1 MLSSVIASYKA
12 SKLTDDEFASDTD
25 PDHDWGRKEKAP
37 SNVPPIWNSTSPP
50 NQDFFLDWIGGGNAG
65 SMTAATSA
73 AVPDAAFG
81 GSGYSAPTAASFANN
96 GAAQDWNA
104 APATQYKVQTAT
116 GRTPFTGK
124 VNSDGTVPRQPY
136 VPPPS
141 SPPVNKGGGQ
151 SWNAAPVAQYQVPT
165 GTPYIPP
172 SSSPSVKNG
181 GALDEKTAPATQI
194 KVLKTH
200 GGSSWTGKS
209 NWDGEQKP
217 ATEYWKDDDKVED
230 DKSGGGDKDGSQW

>member
-1 MLSSVIASYKA
+1 
-12 SKLTDDEFASDTD
+12 
-25 PDHDWGRKEKAP
+25 
-37 SNVPPIWNSTSPP
+37 
-50 NQDFFLDWIGGGNAG
+50 
-65 SMTAATSA
+65 MTAATSA

-104 APATQYKVQTAT
+104 APATTQYKVPTAT

-141 SPPVNKGGGQ
+141 SPPVSKGEGQ

-172 SSSPSVKNG
+172 PSSPSVKNG
-181 GALDEKTAPATQI
+181 AALEEKTAPATQI

-217 ATEYWKDDDKVED
+217 ATEYWKDDYKVED
-230 DKSGGGDKDGSQW
+230 DKSGGGDKGGSQW

>member
-1 MLSSVIASYKA
+1 MLSSVIASYKV

-50 NQDFFLDWIGGGNAG
+50 NQGFFADWIGGGNAG
-65 SMTAATSA
+65 AMTAVTSA
-73 AVPDAAFG
+73 IVPTAAYG
-81 GSGYSAPTAASFANN
+81 GSGYAAPTAAPFAKN

-104 APATQYKVQTAT
+104 MPATQYKVPTAT

-124 VNSDGTVPRQPY
+124 VNFDGTVPRQPY
-136 VPPPS
+136 VP
-141 SPPVNKGGGQ
+141 
-151 SWNAAPVAQYQVPT
+151 T
-165 GTPYIPP
+165 
-172 SSSPSVKNG
+172 SSSPSVNNG
-181 GALDEKTAPATQI
+181 GAQEEKTAAAPQI

-217 ATEYWKDDDKVED
+217 ATEYWKDDDKAGDE
-230 DKSGGGDKDGSQW
+230 KSGGGEKGGSQW